1 MNTITLKL
9 PHLSTEDFIEICQE
23 NEDLQLEKTAK
34 GELSIMSP
42 TYSWTGKINFILI
55 AQLSTWIDKTN
66 LGIGFDSSSGFTLP
80 DGSIKSPD
88 VSWISNENW
97 DKLTET
103 EQKNQFSP
111 IAPDFI
117 IELRSSSDSLKKLQS
132 KMREYQQN
140 GVKLGWLIDTV
151 LNRVEIY
158 RQNKE
163 MEILE
168 SPNSISGEDI
178 LPEFV
183 LDLTKIWD

>member
-9 PHLSTEDFIEICQE
+9 PRLSTEDFIEICQE

-42 TYSWTGKINFILI
+42 TYSWTGKINFILYL
-55 AQLSTWIDKTN
+55 QLGIWNEKTN

-117 IELRSSSDSLKKLQS
+117 IELRSSTDSLKKLQL
-132 KMREYQQN
+132 KMQDYISN
-140 GVKLGWLIDTV
+140 GVKLAWLIDTV
-151 LNRVEIY
+151 NQRVEIY
-158 RQNKE
+158 RQNYE
-163 MEILE
+163 IEILE
-168 SPNSISGEDI
+168 SPNSLSGEDI

-183 LDLTKIWD
+183 LDLRKIWA